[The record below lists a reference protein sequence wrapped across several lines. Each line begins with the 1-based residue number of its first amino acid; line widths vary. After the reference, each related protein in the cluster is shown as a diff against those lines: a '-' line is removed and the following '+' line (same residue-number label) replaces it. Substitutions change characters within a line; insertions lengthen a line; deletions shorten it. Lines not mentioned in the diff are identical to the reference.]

1 MFQRSI
7 RISII
12 AAAVLLFSGWPVPS
26 ASADDWQGSYFS
38 FYRGL
43 GPNVYSSGQLPVPPY
58 FSIHP
63 PVYYGLHMVR
73 HYGYSPFTC
82 PCTPPI
88 IHHRHP
94 AAHIELQPETSEVE
108 VAPVRITN
116 HFAQEGAIAQQGNTN
131 AAEPQPLRILNPYV
145 TGSVA
150 QR

>member
-1 MFQRSI
+1 MFQQLI
-7 RISII
+7 RTSII
-12 AAAVLLFSGWPVPS
+12 AAAVLLFSGWQPCS
-26 ASADDWQGSYFS
+26 ASAGDWHGSYFS

-73 HYGYSPFTC
+73 HYGYNPFTC

-88 IHHRHP
+88 VHHRHP
-94 AAHIELQPETSEVE
+94 AYLELEAEQSAEE
-108 VAPVRITN
+108 VAPVRVTN
-116 HFAQEGAIAQQGNTN
+116 HFAQEGAVAQSVPTN
-131 AAEPQPLRILNPYV
+131 AAQPQPLRLLNPYV
-145 TGSVA
+145 TAEVA